1 MIAVKTIILV
11 HKYLR
16 CSPYLRPW
24 PREDPRGRKIQFSS
38 NEIPNK
44 FHCSTRDDNQCF
56 YMRISSLLL
65 SGNLCCSKSQIL
77 RKINCELRKTW
88 IILIFLEGIELT
100 GKTLLAQ
107 WKSLIQV
114 KSNSR
119 KCYVGSPRL
128 RSINKFLETGIRA
141 RSRRVLWFNQC
152 LLPVIIAML

>member
-1 MIAVKTIILV
+1 MKTIILV
-11 HKYLR
+11 HKYLQ

-24 PREDPRGRKIQFSS
+24 PREDPRGRKTQSSS
-38 NEIPNK
+38 NEIPKK

-56 YMRISSLLL
+56 YVRISSLLF

-88 IILIFLEGIELT
+88 IILIFLQGIELT

-141 RSRRVLWFNQC
+141 RSRRGRVLWFNQC